1 MIEIDCICC
10 GAELNRR
17 EAFSPVLDRGI
28 CENCSKEIESFSA
41 TAPSAAEM
49 FFDPRDP
56 RDLF

>member
-49 FFDPRDP
+49 FFDPRD
-56 RDLF
+56 LF